1 MYKYISV
8 YDNYLTFSKNDC
20 SCIPKKVNL
29 GSRALKKKR
38 ELFESNSEGISI
50 KNPPSILSGLK
61 KIFKKSTWH

>member
-1 MYKYISV
+1 MYKYISG
-8 YDNYLTFSKNDC
+8 YDYYLTFSKNDC

-38 ELFESNSEGISI
+38 ELFGSNSEGISI

-61 KIFKKSTWH
+61 QKIKENHMA